1 MITTRIL
8 HTLLP
13 LAIVTVA
20 AVGCTADDKRELG
33 EQDIRD
39 SLQASA
45 DRVLDERSTSAD
57 GALRCTARISTDG
70 VATGSCSGTTADGVP
85 FVVRYDGTADIDAE
99 TCTATMAVTI
109 DGVAQADRAGV
120 DCFAG

>member
-13 LAIVTVA
+13 LAVVTVA
-20 AVGCTADDKRELG
+20 AAGCTADDKRELG

-39 SLQASA
+39 SLRASA
-45 DRVLDERSTSAD
+45 GRVLDEHSTSAD
-57 GALRCTARISTDG
+57 GALRCTARIGADG
-70 VATGSCSGTTADGVP
+70 VATGSCSGTTADGVA
-85 FVVRYDGTADIDAE
+85 FVVRYDGTADVDAE
-99 TCTATMAVTI
+99 TCTATMAVTV
-109 DGVAQADRAGV
+109 DGVAQADRPGV